1 MCAFARRLARDEG
14 GGPAIEFAIVGP
26 VVLLALFGCIEF
38 GRVFWIRNTLEYAV
52 EEAARYATLNKS
64 ATQSDI
70 QTKVRSNVLGINPG
84 IVQVAVDSAP
94 GVNVDYKTI
103 TATLSTNGGQI
114 SLITSLLPVKML
126 TVSAQTRSVVPK

>member
-1 MCAFARRLARDEG
+1 MRAFARCLARDEG
-14 GGPAIEFAIVGP
+14 GGPAIEFAIAGP
-26 VVLLALFGCIEF
+26 VVLLVLFGCIEF

-84 IVQVAVDSAP
+84 IVQVAVVSAP
-94 GVNVDYKTI
+94 GANVDYKTI

-114 SLITSLLPVKML
+114 SLISGLLPVKML